1 MGIDKFNSYN
11 YLDSYLWWNIL
22 VVRKNN
28 MWPFSYFKKRKEE
41 KIKRAQEELRLVEED
56 KQKAIAER
64 KALYNK
70 YKSYIDEIIQTHNE
84 DQCQKRFEYIDK
96 KEQDNK
102 KSNHICPRCKSN
114 EVIEVFGRQKGELKG
129 SFNSSSSSSYS
140 HSLFSGYSSSSHSS
154 SGNIDGSLDTFKVNR
169 CSECGH
175 EWEKLPECVYLSEK
189 DYFPGKEDW
198 DSYVTCFIDRVPRL
212 IDEINR
218 FDPNRLDNE
227 FNSVDE
233 IVENSKSYTWYQLVK
248 DLPLELLYYIAYQNK
263 YYINRKEEVF
273 AKYNYNDGGQDY
285 LGSFEPKFEAFLI
298 EHFGFKKHFE

>member
-1 MGIDKFNSYN
+1 
-11 YLDSYLWWNIL
+11 
-22 VVRKNN
+22 

-41 KIKRAQEELRLVEED
+41 KIKRAQEELKLAEEV

-84 DQCQKRFEYIDK
+84 DQCQKKFEYIDK

-102 KSNHICPRCKSN
+102 KSNHICPHCKSN

-140 HSLFSGYSSSSHSS
+140 HSLFSGYGSSSHSS
-154 SGNIDGSLDTFKVNR
+154 SGNINGSLDTFKVNR
-169 CSECGH
+169 CSKCGH
-175 EWEKLPECVYLSEK
+175 EWEKLPECIYPSEIK
-189 DYFPGKEDW
+189 YFPGKENW
-198 DSYVTCFIDRVPRL
+198 DDYIPYFISHITRL
-212 IDEINR
+212 IDKINR
-218 FDPNRLDNE
+218 FDPDRLDNK

-233 IVENSKSYTWYQLVK
+233 IIEDAKNNTWYKLVK
-248 DLPLELLYYIAYQNK
+248 DLPLELLYYITYQNK
-263 YYINRKEEVF
+263 YHISRKEEVF
-273 AKYNYNDGGQDY
+273 AKYNYDDGGQDY